1 MILTRKKLT
10 ELYNDEN
17 FITLFEFNWYRHFQ
31 NEKSIRDLKSNV
43 LKKFRSTLDI
53 IIVQGYD

>member
-43 LKKFRSTLDI
+43 LKVQKYFRYHHCSG
-53 IIVQGYD
+53 V